1 MAQYLN
7 KATKEIIINLVGFS
21 EYMIYLMEKDV
32 KIVAPYHK
40 KLKTA
45 ATYLHNITADMVK
58 DLDMNQVRYLK
69 NQNDHSRIALVPDSD
84 KVLKHKQTVVP
95 LETLSRLVNS
105 AWGECLFC
113 QKKGKDARECQL
125 RADLLECGAMVH
137 DNGKGEC
144 PFRSGML

>member
-69 NQNDHSRIALVPDSD
+69 NQKEHSRSALVPDSD
-84 KVLKHKQTVVP
+84 K
-95 LETLSRLVNS
+95 E
-105 AWGECLFC
+105 
-113 QKKGKDARECQL
+113 
-125 RADLLECGAMVH
+125 
-137 DNGKGEC
+137 
-144 PFRSGML
+144 

>member
-1 MAQYLN
+1 MTYLN

-21 EYMIYLMEKDV
+21 EYMLLLIEKDTQV
-32 KIVAPYHK
+32 VVPYHK

-45 ATYLHNITADMVK
+45 ATYLRNITGDMTK
-58 DLDMNQVRYLK
+58 DLEPRQVRFLK

-84 KVLKHKQTVVP
+84 LVLKHKKTVVP
-95 LETLSRLVNS
+95 LEILSRLVNS

-113 QKKGKDARECQL
+113 PKKGKEARECQL
-125 RADLLECGAMVH
+125 RADLFECGAIVQ

-144 PFRSGML
+144 PFKSGML